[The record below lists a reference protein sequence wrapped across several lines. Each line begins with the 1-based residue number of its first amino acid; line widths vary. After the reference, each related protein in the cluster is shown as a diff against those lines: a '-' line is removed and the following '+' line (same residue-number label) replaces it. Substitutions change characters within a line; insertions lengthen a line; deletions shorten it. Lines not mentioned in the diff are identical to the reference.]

1 MSCKKAN
8 KDNYYEHNNNQQYEY
23 KKSKSHI
30 SDKEGAK
37 NAPSWAKGNRPYKNE
52 SGNDFATRLL
62 DEKYG
67 KGNYRK
73 GPKSEFDQIKKWG
86 NRAWE

>member
-23 KKSKSHI
+23 KKPKTHI

-37 NAPSWAKGNRPYKNE
+37 NIPSWVEGNKSYKNE
-52 SGNDFATRLL
+52 SGKLFAKRLM
-62 DEKYG
+62 DQRYG
-67 KGNYRK
+67 KGNYK
-73 GPKSEFDQIKKWG
+73 TGVNSDYNKIKKRG
-86 NRAWE
+86 DRAFE